1 MSSPAELA
9 AFALRMVLV
18 RIRFRI
24 DAMEERQM
32 SGVSISRGFADEIV
46 HACERA
52 IKLFENPEPERS
64 GLTVVG
70 ESAVGG
76 AAGEIGGH
84 LSEPKVDDPAACS
97 LALRRLIAVMPEN
110 ALDDDDPE
118 QADAWKFAADVIAK
132 LGLK

>member
-64 GLTVVG
+64 GLTVGSGLDSANVSEGVTGGG

-84 LSEPKVDDPAACS
+84 LSEPKVDDPAAS
-97 LALRRLIAVMPEN
+97 TRRCL
-110 ALDDDDPE
+110 
-118 QADAWKFAADVIAK
+118 
-132 LGLK
+132 